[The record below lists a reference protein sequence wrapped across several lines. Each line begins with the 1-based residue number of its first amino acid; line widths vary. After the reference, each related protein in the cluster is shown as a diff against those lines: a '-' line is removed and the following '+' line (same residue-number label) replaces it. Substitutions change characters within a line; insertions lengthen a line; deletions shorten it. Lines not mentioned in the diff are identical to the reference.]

1 MICLLKIKKNKN
13 LVNLIFI
20 SGFFIG
26 LLLFNSVST
35 INSHNLLK
43 TSIASP
49 HASTA
54 PISIDGNDWTT
65 SGVASGSGT
74 QLDPYII
81 ANLTIVGDG
90 SAWSWG
96 ISIKNSHVYGIIRNV
111 SISNFFYGIS
121 IENSDTITIENS
133 SFSNSSYSGIQLS
146 DSNYCNIT
154 KNLMNNISVYAIY
167 LIRSNFSVI
176 ENNTI
181 TNSLFSIYNYYSI
194 ENSIDTNYIYDNN
207 DTGIVISNSNT
218 CSVEKNIVDNNSCW
232 GISIFGSDTIT
243 VNNNTLSNNGFAGM
257 KIDSSGVTP
266 STNCTLSNNTIYH
279 NDDDGI
285 EVFRSNNNTIIGN
298 SITYNNAHGISF
310 DDDASSNEV
319 TENTLIKNMY
329 GSTID
334 WGTNNNIHDNT
345 IIEMLD
351 VSFTASESPIEVN
364 IPVNFTDTSIGGL
377 PTLIYSWDFGDG
389 ESSNEQNPS
398 HNYTAPGDYNVSLT
412 ITDKDGDHSTFS
424 MNITINEEEK
434 SLDISG
440 YTPTTLFAVGALMT
454 TIIILRI
461 KRKFSFKA

>member
-1 MICLLKIKKNKN
+1 VIFLLKIKKNKN

-49 HASTA
+49 HASTV
-54 PISIDGNDWTT
+54 PISIDGNNWTT
-65 SGVASGSGT
+65 SGVATGSGT
-74 QLDPYII
+74 QSDPYII

-90 SAWSWG
+90 SPYSTG
-96 ISIKNSHVYGIIRNV
+96 ISIKNSHKYGIIRNV
-111 SISNFFYGIS
+111 SLSNSSYGIY
-121 IENSDTITIENS
+121 IENSETITIENN
-133 SFSNSSYSGIQLS
+133 SFYNSSQNAIFLLY
-146 DSNYCNIT
+146 SNYCNIT
-154 KNLMNNISVYAIY
+154 NNLMENDSFCISTPF
-167 LIRSNFSVI
+167 SNFTVI

-181 TNSLFSIYNYYSI
+181 RNSNRGIYIQSSTESSISN
-194 ENSIDTNYIYDNN
+194 NNIYDN
-207 DTGIVISNSNT
+207 DETGIFISKSNT

-257 KIDSSGVTP
+257 KIDATGVTP

-329 GSTID
+329 GSTRD

-412 ITDKDGDHSTFS
+412 ITDKDGDNSTFS
-424 MNITINEEEK
+424 MNITIKEEEK

-440 YTPTTLFAVGALMT
+440 YTPATLFAVGALMT

>member
-1 MICLLKIKKNKN
+1 MIFLLKIKKNKN

-49 HASTA
+49 HASTD

-65 SGVASGSGT
+65 SGVAVGNGT
-74 QLDPYII
+74 QADPYII

-111 SISNFFYGIS
+111 SISNFYNGIS

-133 SFSNSSYSGIQLS
+133 SFSNSSNIGIRLSG
-146 DSNYCNIT
+146 SNYCNIT
-154 KNLMNNISVYAIY
+154 KNLMNNISVYAIG
-167 LIRSNFSVI
+167 LFGCNFFVI

-181 TNSLFSIYNYYSI
+181 TNSNRGIHIFSSTEISINTNNIYN
-194 ENSIDTNYIYDNN
+194 NN
-207 DTGIVISNSNT
+207 ESGVTISNSNT

-243 VNNNTLSNNGFAGM
+243 VNNNTLSNNRFAGM
-257 KIDSSGVTP
+257 EIDSSGDIP
-266 STNCTLSNNTIYH
+266 STNCTVSNNTIS
-279 NDDDGI
+279 NSAWDGI
-285 EVFRSNNNTIIGN
+285 AVYRSNNNTIIGN
-298 SITYNNAHGISF
+298 SITYNHHFGISF

-329 GSTID
+329 GSTRD
-334 WGTNNNIHDNT
+334 WGTNNNFHDNT
-345 IIEMLD
+345 IIEMLK
-351 VSFTASESPIEVN
+351 VSFTASKSPIAIN
-364 IPVNFTDTSIGGL
+364 IPVNFTDTSLGGL
-377 PTLIYSWDFGDG
+377 PTLIYSWDFGDS
-389 ESSNEQNPS
+389 ETSNQQNPS
-398 HNYTAPGDYNVSLT
+398 HNYTATGDYNVSLT
-412 ITDKDGDHSTFS
+412 ITDKDGDQSTFS
-424 MNITINEEEK
+424 MNISIVEAEK
-434 SLDISG
+434 SLEISG
-440 YTPTTLFAVGALMT
+440 YTPATLITVATLMT
-454 TIIILRI
+454 TVIILKT